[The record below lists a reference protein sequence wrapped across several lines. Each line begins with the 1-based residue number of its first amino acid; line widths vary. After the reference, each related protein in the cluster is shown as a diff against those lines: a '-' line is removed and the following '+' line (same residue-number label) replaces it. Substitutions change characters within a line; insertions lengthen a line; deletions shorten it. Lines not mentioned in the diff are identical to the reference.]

1 MSVENGGA
9 VARAAQALIGARFRL
24 HGRDPATGL
33 DCVGVAAL
41 ALKDAGHEAAP
52 PQGYALRGGDA
63 AGWSRALDAA
73 GLRRAGSARAGDLM
87 LLSTGPGQAHLAVWT
102 GRGFVHADA
111 GLRRVVETP
120 GWPRWS
126 LIGLW
131 RAGED

>member
-1 MSVENGGA
+1 MSVSEGRD
-9 VARAAQALIGARFRL
+9 VARAAQALVGARFRL

-41 ALKDAGHEAAP
+41 ALKGAGHEAAA

-63 AGWSRALDAA
+63 PGWSSTLDAA
-73 GLRRAGSARAGDLM
+73 GLRRVDCARAGDLM

-102 GRGFVHADA
+102 GQGFVHADA

-120 GWPRWS
+120 GRPRWP